1 MARYATGVHAKAIC
15 DKCGLSYPYI
25 SLRAEWNGLRSC
37 PDCWD
42 AKHPAL
48 SPVSVSD
55 NEALRSARPGTHKRE
70 DSRVIILSGV
80 STTIDLGS
88 EELLRSDS
96 IIPAATTGSVSST
109 ISIGSE
115 SIEADMLSSVLSG
128 IAVTTAI
135 GTEGIRADAI
145 IPAATTGSVSTTV
158 ALGNET
164 PTAAIPEAGIAIT
177 VSVGAETIRRTGWG
191 NGGWNTDNWGH
202 D

>member
-96 IIPAATTGSVSST
+96 VIPAATTGSVSST

-115 SIEADMLSSVLSG
+115 SIEADMLSPVQSG

-145 IPAATTGSVSTTV
+145 IPQLHWVTKHPQQRYQKQESQLQFLSVRKQFVEQVGVTV
-158 ALGNET
+158 A
-164 PTAAIPEAGIAIT
+164 GILI
-177 VSVGAETIRRTGWG
+177 I
-191 NGGWNTDNWGH
+191 GGMINLL
-202 D
+202 